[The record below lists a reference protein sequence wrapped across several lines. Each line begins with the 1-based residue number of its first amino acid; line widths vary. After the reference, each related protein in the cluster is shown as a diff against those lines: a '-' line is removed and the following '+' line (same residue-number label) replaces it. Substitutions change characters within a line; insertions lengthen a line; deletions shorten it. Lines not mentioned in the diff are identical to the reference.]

1 MGERGGGGA
10 HARGSHPKEVVGGAQ
25 DLYCDRDHVVP
36 DTWCTTC
43 PDTWCTTCPAPRDG
57 GRVCSASRSGDPC
70 CIGDIQCLAWSG
82 DLSAGSTPADVWGGL
97 GWVVRLGLLLSLSL
111 FCCAASDGLFTTTHF
126 SPRMP
131 CMSLHRGGGG
141 GGAVRGQRS
150 CRWCRQGAR
159 EQQCKGRRS
168 CSACSHARTVGD
180 RGGRSCSACSAH
192 IAYRWRRFS
201 GKVDCDGA
209 RGGGRGRCTSS
220 TPVRRRQSIRGVRSC
235 NGMPEQERP

>member
-1 MGERGGGGA
+1 M
-10 HARGSHPKEVVGGAQ
+10 
-25 DLYCDRDHVVP
+25 YCDRDHVVP

-82 DLSAGSTPADVWGGL
+82 DLSVGSTPADVWGGL

-131 CMSLHRGGGG
+131 CMSLHREGWGV
-141 GGAVRGQRS
+141 GGAQFEGKLTTYSRALSHSPPHHARSICGKVTDAASEARGGVVFRNNQHRYNTRRPACANTRRRSRRGASRGSCTYALQSRVRRL
-150 CRWCRQGAR
+150 
-159 EQQCKGRRS
+159 EQVGDCGGVRS
-168 CSACSHARTVGD
+168 CSACS
-180 RGGRSCSACSAH
+180 
-192 IAYRWRRFS
+192 
-201 GKVDCDGA
+201 
-209 RGGGRGRCTSS
+209 
-220 TPVRRRQSIRGVRSC
+220 
-235 NGMPEQERP
+235 EQERP